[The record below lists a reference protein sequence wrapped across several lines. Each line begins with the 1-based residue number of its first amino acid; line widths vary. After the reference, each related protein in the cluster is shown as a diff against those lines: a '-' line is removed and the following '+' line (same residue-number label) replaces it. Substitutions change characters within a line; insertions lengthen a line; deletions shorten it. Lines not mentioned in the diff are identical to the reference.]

1 MDTGDVRKLA
11 SVMRERGSSVEVM
24 ERNHIIA
31 TALELGAAILD
42 ELRQNAKNRE
52 KALKDWNLK

>member
-1 MDTGDVRKLA
+1 MNTDDVRKLA
-11 SVMRERGSSVEVM
+11 AVLRERGTSVEAM
-24 ERNHIIA
+24 ERNYTIS

-52 KALKDWNLK
+52 KALKDWNIK